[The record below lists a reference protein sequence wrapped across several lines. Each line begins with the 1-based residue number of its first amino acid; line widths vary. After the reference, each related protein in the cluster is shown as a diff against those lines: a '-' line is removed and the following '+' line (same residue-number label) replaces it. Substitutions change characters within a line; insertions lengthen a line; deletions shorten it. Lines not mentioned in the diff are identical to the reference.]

1 MLEAFAG
8 RTRFIHTRM
17 SPNAS
22 PPPLIDFVPIRLKDM
37 LIREASLALT
47 RQRLTEAI
55 PIAQARE
62 QEVRA
67 TRSPFMVIL
76 PTKANQEFR
85 AHLEDSRQ
93 TLDVL
98 QKALGKL
105 TAREQQLLSLVSYRL
120 ETHLRR
126 SSKDYINGLASY
138 RYPDDWLRIKTR
150 LEDCISTYHEPL
162 KTLSALC
169 LSIPAGK
176 TVETTPACHHLAIR
190 AIAWGERLEDEVRF
204 INKIADVQRAHTGP
218 GGFTLKRQTPVNWKE
233 CAQALL
239 SMNTAAC
246 SAALENLIPDSEAIS
261 KRILADVSAEQQLVL
276 HSPAHGTAHFHAE
289 QWTALRAAAW
299 MKVNPTTFES
309 LTQETETLL
318 ENGEFE
324 AWSLLDE
331 PAPAPSP
338 SAAPATTPSQPPFP
352 TTTAPFAKPVP
363 PPTPRPGLVLKLP
376 SRIATQPP
384 FTPPK
389 S

>member
-1 MLEAFAG
+1 
-8 RTRFIHTRM
+8 M
-17 SPNAS
+17 SSNTSS
-22 PPPLIDFVPIRLKDM
+22 PPSLEFAPISLKNM
-37 LIREASLALT
+37 LIREAALAFT
-47 RQRLTEAI
+47 RQRLTQAI
-55 PIAQARE
+55 PIAQAHE

-85 AHLEDSRQ
+85 ANLEGSRQ

-98 QKALGKL
+98 QKALEKL

-126 SSKDYINGLASY
+126 SSQEYVNGLASY

-150 LEDCISTYHEPL
+150 LEDCSRAYHEPL

-169 LSIPAGK
+169 LSIPAGQ
-176 TVETTPACHHLAIR
+176 TVETHPPCRQLAAR
-190 AIAWGERLEDEVRF
+190 AITWGERLEDEVRF

-239 SMNTAAC
+239 TMNAKTC
-246 SAALENLIPDSEAIS
+246 PAALENLMPDSEAIS
-261 KRILADVSAEQQLVL
+261 KRILDDVATEQQLVL

-289 QWTALRAAAW
+289 QWTALRAAAAL
-299 MKVNPTTFES
+299 KVNPAELES

-318 ENGEFE
+318 ENGELE
-324 AWSLLDE
+324 TWALLDE
-331 PAPAPSP
+331 APAGAPSP
-338 SAAPATTPSQPPFP
+338 SKPPFP
-352 TTTAPFAKPVP
+352 VTTAPFAKPVP

-376 SRIATQPP
+376 SRIATQAP

-389 S
+389 QP

>member
-1 MLEAFAG
+1 
-8 RTRFIHTRM
+8 M
-17 SPNAS
+17 SSNAS
-22 PPPLIDFVPIRLKDM
+22 PPPLIEFVPISLKNM
-37 LIREASLALT
+37 LIREAAMVFV
-47 RQRLTEAI
+47 RQRLIQAI

-85 AHLEDSRQ
+85 ANLEGSRQ

-98 QKALGKL
+98 QKALANL
-105 TAREQQLLSLVSYRL
+105 TTREQQLLSLVSYRL
-120 ETHLRR
+120 ETHWRR
-126 SSKDYINGLASY
+126 SSKDYVNGLAGY

-150 LEDCISTYHEPL
+150 LEDGICTYHEPL

-169 LSIPAGK
+169 LGIPAGK
-176 TVETTPACHHLAIR
+176 TVETHPPCHQLTVR

-239 SMNTAAC
+239 TMDTAAC

-276 HSPAHGTAHFHAE
+276 HSPGHGTSHFHAE
-289 QWTALRAAAW
+289 QWTALRAAAAL
-299 MKVNPTTFES
+299 KVNPAELES
-309 LTQETETLL
+309 LTKETETLL
-318 ENGEFE
+318 ENGELE
-324 AWSLLDE
+324 TWALLDE
-331 PAPAPSP
+331 PPPGTPP
-338 SAAPATTPSQPPFP
+338 SAAPAPSQPPFP
-352 TTTAPFAKPVP
+352 VTTAPFAKPVP

-389 S
+389 QP